1 MQEEEKDI
9 ESYDR
14 EQTDR
19 DEVITEPRDID
30 SNLTQTMRDDMA
42 KIDTKESFEGVHS
55 LEYRN
60 VAESETVAELEEIV
74 FKKKE
79 KAKFY
84 DMIKSAI
91 KGRDITLEEA
101 KVRILIVSLNFGRP
115 CMANIKVN

>member
-1 MQEEEKDI
+1 MQEKEKDI

-19 DEVITEPRDID
+19 DEVITEPRDND
-30 SNLTQTMRDDMA
+30 SSLTQTMRDDMA

-84 DMIKSAI
+84 DMSESTI